1 MPEQVRPVEVP
12 SLRGPAGRP
21 LRVAHLTTIDLSLQV
36 LLRTELQ
43 ADVEGGFE
51 VFGISAPG
59 PAEDELRSWGV
70 TPVVV
75 PSLTRAW
82 SPRDDARAARELI
95 AVLRRLRLDVL
106 HTHTP
111 KGGVL
116 GRVLG
121 RVARV
126 PVVVDTCHGL
136 WATTEDGLRKR
147 ALVVGAEA
155 VAAAFADA
163 ELFQSAEDQRRM
175 ARWLHVPS
183 EVVGNGIDLS
193 RFEPDPEA
201 RGKVRAELGIA
212 EGELLVLGVGRR
224 VAEKGIREYAAAAH
238 ELRGRAQFCWVGPA
252 DPDKPDALS
261 ELPGVQWLGMRTDMP
276 AVYAAADVFVLPS
289 YREGFSRSGMEA
301 SATGLPLVVT
311 DVRGCREL
319 GEPEREVLRVPPRNA
334 PAVTR
339 AVARLLDDAALR
351 SRLGRA
357 ARERALTHYDQR
369 AVAARSVATYAA
381 VARRKN
387 LGWQLGEETA

>member
-1 MPEQVRPVEVP
+1 MPEQIRPPAVP
-12 SLRGPAGRP
+12 RLRGPGGRP
-21 LRVAHLTTIDLSLQV
+21 LRVAHLTTVDLSLQV

-43 ADVEGGFE
+43 ADVEAGFE

-59 PAEDELRSWGV
+59 PAGDELRSWGV
-70 TPVVV
+70 TPVAV

-82 SPRDDARAARELI
+82 SPGDDARAARELVG
-95 AVLRRLRLDVL
+95 VLRRLRLDVL

-121 RVARV
+121 RIARV

-155 VAAAFADA
+155 AAAAFADA

-175 ARWLHVPS
+175 ARWLRVPS
-183 EVVGNGIDLS
+183 QVVGNGTDLR
-193 RFEPDPEA
+193 RFGPDPEA
-201 RGKVRAELGIA
+201 RGKVRADLGIA
-212 EGELLVLGVGRR
+212 EDELIVLGVGRR
-224 VAEKGIREYAAAAH
+224 VAEKGIREYAAAAQ
-238 ELRGRAQFCWVGPA
+238 ELQGRAHFCWVGPA

-261 ELPGVQWLGMRTDMP
+261 ELPGVRWLGMRTDMP

-319 GEPEREVLRVPPRNA
+319 GEPEHEVLRVPPHDA
-334 PAVTR
+334 PAVKH
-339 AVARLLDDAALR
+339 AVARLLDDPALR

-357 ARERALTHYDQR
+357 ARDRALAHYDQR
-369 AVAARSVATYAA
+369 TVAARSVATYAT

-387 LGWQLGEETA
+387 LGWELGEETA